1 MAFFSRISDVLKEF
15 ADSHNITI
23 NKYYHNGPNW
33 AFLFR
38 HPEGGLGQIVI
49 DKGDEQVTVYPVWS
63 VRDYEKRI
71 RGIKSGD
78 VRKFSLDH
86 QKLREGLEDI
96 YRLILSWQLEDVEKP
111 KRLFA
116 LNRKR
121 AKEKYERGVQQI
133 IEGAKICTRNWDNWN
148 PERL

>member
-1 MAFFSRISDVLKEF
+1 M
-15 ADSHNITI
+15 
-23 NKYYHNGPNW
+23 
-33 AFLFR
+33 
-38 HPEGGLGQIVI
+38 
-49 DKGDEQVTVYPVWS
+49 WS

-78 VRKFSLDH
+78 VRKFSLEH

-96 YRLILSWQLEDVEKP
+96 YRLILSWQLEDIEKP
-111 KRLFA
+111 KRLFT

-121 AKEKYERGVQQI
+121 AKEKYERGLQQI
-133 IEGAKICTRNWDNWN
+133 IEGAKIYTRNWDNWN